1 MNTLA
6 TPPVPATAPRAIV
19 ADPDETPDYSGV
31 EPGGIL
37 VWTNRSQK
45 YPMFEIQF
53 IGPSPI
59 SPGDVLTGSGAVVV
73 HVPATPATE
82 DATFYYKIRHIP
94 TQGHDKIL
102 GTFSVRSCSGC

>member
-1 MNTLA
+1 MGTLA
-6 TPPVPATAPRAIV
+6 TPPVPATAPRTIV

-45 YPMFEIQF
+45 YPKFEIQF
-53 IGPSPI
+53 LDGSPA
-59 SPGDVLTGSGAVVV
+59 SPGDILTGTGAVVV
-73 HVPATPATE
+73 HVALE
-82 DATFYYKIRHIP
+82 GTFPYQIVHIP
-94 TQGHDKIL
+94 NYGSPKTL

>member
-1 MNTLA
+1 MGTLI
-6 TPPVPATAPRAIV
+6 PIVSATAPRTII
-19 ADPDETPDYSGV
+19 ADPDETPDYTGV

-45 YPMFEIQF
+45 YPNFEVQF
-53 IGPSPI
+53 IGPSPA
-59 SPGDVLTGSGAVVV
+59 SPGDVLMGSGAVVV
-73 HVPATPATE
+73 HVPVTPETA

-94 TQGHDKIL
+94 NPGGHDKIL